1 MPVGSIFE
9 TTNTIFSLPFIIGT
23 GLIAVAIISYFLF
36 KIGNINE
43 GLQKYLEMFS
53 LVVSIIG
60 IVIDLQCIFPN
71 SNVTATDNNP
81 YVASSVEQTSE
92 TYYNENTTQSAALPT
107 TTGTQRTN
115 TSSPFAYVTEGGTV
129 TYGYYNGEKIE
140 WEVLEVNGN
149 EALVF
154 SKYNIEQMIF
164 NETAPVTWKNS
175 SLRSWLNNN
184 FISDAFSSE
193 DTSFIIEST
202 LITHVPWSTDETT
215 YDRIFP
221 LSRSEL
227 DKYFSS
233 NYDRRTTTFSLA
245 HSKSNCDQY
254 WLRDS
259 GVSGTRVLIVKT
271 DGSIRKEGSPVQNA
285 YVNVRPAMWVRMK

>member
-23 GLIAVAIISYFLF
+23 CLIAVAIISYFLF

-71 SNVTATDNNP
+71 SNVISTGFEPHDVSSEYTVKNNP
-81 YVASSVEQTSE
+81 FASASSGS
-92 TYYNENTTQSAALPT
+92 
-107 TTGTQRTN
+107 
-115 TSSPFAYVTEGGTV
+115 TV